1 MGWVARFDTA
11 DDPVTQVEVTARG
24 SFTGTGND
32 RGVFLSDT
40 QQVLTGHRSTGPVY
54 TAGSSRKIRLPQVV
68 GVRAAGSRLCT
79 AEGFS
84 LKY

>member
-11 DDPVTQVEVTARG
+11 DDPVTQAEVTARG

-40 QQVLTGHRSTGPVY
+40 QVQTGQRSTGPVY
-54 TAGSSRKIRLPQVV
+54 TAGSSRKIGLPQVV
-68 GVRAAGSRLCT
+68 GVRAAASRLCT